1 MTVET
6 GSIRFVLFDNSLL
19 KNPNPNTHHYPPTN
33 AYLSETL
40 SLPAKPSNQHR
51 YFNPQQCAQFR
62 TGRST
67 HHHSSQS
74 SPHYCRRN
82 SNLRLQHKLWAG
94 DFVLDTVEKFAS
106 TIATCLDFIG
116 EALAVRRYPYSR
128 VLEQN
133 S

>member
-6 GSIRFVLFDNSLL
+6 GSIRLLLFDNSPL
-19 KNPNPNTHHYPPTN
+19 KNPNPNTHHYPATN
-33 AYLSETL
+33 AYLSETS

-51 YFNPQQCAQFR
+51 YFNPQQCAQSIS
-62 TGRST
+62 GRST

-74 SPHYCRRN
+74 SPHYCRPN
-82 SNLRLQHKLWAG
+82 TKLQFQQTLWAG
-94 DFVLDTVEKFAS
+94 DFVLDTVEIFAS

-116 EALAVRRYPYSR
+116 EALAVRRYPNSR